1 VRARVHAHLPVGVV
15 RGHHLS
21 LPGVVL
27 SSQVAPTLC
36 VDIFKFKSS
45 HFISKFANFSIS
57 ICLLC
62 IREWSVALQIYG
74 MQFDLAKGSTASAAS
89 PSTSVSSRW
98 LGAVFFSLFVDWFVS
113 APAGVS
119 VGILIAAVSGRRAL
133 DEELERRARMTG
145 LAHVNAG
152 EVEFAAERADEFV
165 AWLQRT
171 LMWYGSGFGLNLTLG
186 FCLV

>member
-1 VRARVHAHLPVGVV
+1 
-15 RGHHLS
+15 
-21 LPGVVL
+21 
-27 SSQVAPTLC
+27 
-36 VDIFKFKSS
+36 
-45 HFISKFANFSIS
+45 
-57 ICLLC
+57 
-62 IREWSVALQIYG
+62 
-74 MQFDLAKGSTASAAS
+74 MQFDLAPASTTAASTASPL
-89 PSTSVSSRW
+89 PSVSVSSRW

-113 APAGVS
+113 APVAVS

-133 DEELERRARMTG
+133 DEELERRASMTG
-145 LAHVNAG
+145 LAHVNVG